1 MAASDTRSNG
11 LQTPKMCGCALK
23 AIVATS
29 NIANMLLDVKIN
41 KDQIGANIMKA
52 LTQTCTNSKAILGH
66 VQSTIEQN

>member
-1 MAASDTRSNG
+1 
-11 LQTPKMCGCALK
+11 
-23 AIVATS
+23 
-29 NIANMLLDVKIN
+29 MLLDVKIN